1 MELKIQ
7 NIIGGVIYNIMEKEI
22 RIKSFGGSVKD
33 VDPKGRTVTGY
44 FSTWG
49 FMPTGQALP
58 DSDGDVMDKGAFSNT
73 LKQNGPETTNRIW
86 HLFNHDTGKPIG
98 KPSVLKEDE
107 TGLYFETKFPDTV
120 LANDILKLYQSGS
133 ITEHSIG
140 FNIIQSRNEQ
150 NYQLIQEVRLWEGS
164 SVLWGANEITPTTGI
179 KSEEFTMKTNLL
191 NELMRNG
198 TLSDETFEMIEK
210 LLKDIQA
217 IYKATGIPEAIQEPD
232 QPATRT
238 PEAQLI
244 EFYKSLNI

>member
-1 MELKIQ
+1 
-7 NIIGGVIYNIMEKEI
+7 MEKEI
-22 RIKSFGGSVKD
+22 KIKSFGGQVKD
-33 VDPKGRTVTGY
+33 VDLKGRTVTGY

-49 FMPTGQALP
+49 FLPTGQALP
-58 DSDGDVMDKGAFSNT
+58 DSDGDVMDRGAFQKT
-73 LKQNGPETTNRIW
+73 LTQNGPESTNRIW

-98 KPSVLKEDE
+98 KPHVLKEDE
-107 TGLYFETKFPDTV
+107 KGLYFETKFPDTV
-120 LANDILKLYQSGS
+120 LANDILKLYQAGS

-140 FNIIQSRNEQ
+140 FNIIQSRNES

-164 SVLWGANEITPTTGI
+164 SVLWGANEHTPTTGI

-217 IYKATGIPEAIQEPD
+217 IFKGTGTTEPEKPEPKPATGNTEAEIIHQ
-232 QPATRT
+232 
-238 PEAQLI
+238 
-244 EFYKSLNI
+244 FYKRLNS

>member
-1 MELKIQ
+1 MET
-7 NIIGGVIYNIMEKEI
+7 NIIL
-22 RIKSFGGSVKD
+22 KSFGGSVKD
-33 VDPKGRTVTGY
+33 VDRKGRTVTGY

-49 FMPTGQALP
+49 YLPTGQPMP
-58 DSDGDVMDKGAFSNT
+58 DSDGDVMDKGAFSKT
-73 LKQNGPETTNRIW
+73 LQMNGPESGNRIW

-98 KPSVLKEDE
+98 KPTTLKEDA

-120 LANDILKLYQSGS
+120 LANDILKLYESGS

-140 FNIIQSRNEQ
+140 FNIIQSRNES

-164 SVLWGANEITPTTGI
+164 SVLWGANENTPVTGL
-179 KSEEFTMKTNLL
+179 KAEEFTIKTNLL

-217 IYKATGIPEAIQEPD
+217 IFKSGEPEENKPEIKTATGVPEVEI
-232 QPATRT
+232 
-238 PEAQLI
+238 I
-244 EFYKSLNI
+244 HEFYKRLNS

>member
-1 MELKIQ
+1 
-7 NIIGGVIYNIMEKEI
+7 MEKEI
-22 RIKSFGGSVKD
+22 KIKSFGGQVKD
-33 VDPKGRTVTGY
+33 VDLKGRTVTGY

-49 FMPTGQALP
+49 ETMPGIVTV
-58 DSDGDVMDKGAFSNT
+58 DSDGDVMAKGAFAKT
-73 LKQNGPETTNRIW
+73 LQINGPESANRIW

-120 LANDILKLYQSGS
+120 LANDILKLYQTGA

-140 FNIIQSRNEQ
+140 FNIIQSRNES

-164 SVLWGANEITPTTGI
+164 SVLWGANQDTPTTGI
-179 KSEEFTMKTNLL
+179 KAEEFTMKTNLL

-217 IYKATGIPEAIQEPD
+217 IFKGSG
-232 QPATRT
+232 T
-238 PEAQLI
+238 PEPQKEPVKQPTTGNTEAEIIHQ
-244 EFYKSLNI
+244 FYKRLNS